1 MLLAGREMAG
11 ESTKTAELTVS
22 SLHEDLALQQ
32 LEPEWNELLN
42 ASASR
47 TIFMT
52 WEWIWTWWRV
62 YGYEGDLY
70 VITVRDDE
78 GRLLGIAPFKLAKR
92 RLAGLIRTS
101 VLEFIGSGDDVFPA
115 HLDLIIEKGRE
126 KEVCPA
132 IIEKILDDTAVKGI
146 DLSPFSANSPNLVM
160 LMDVL
165 GSGSGHLSA
174 SIRSVCPVATLPA
187 SWQEFLSSKSKNF
200 RKKMGEY
207 ERRCKRDL
215 HIEFRR
221 SMDANNLTDDMSMM
235 ADLHHMR
242 WDGKS
247 MSFRSEKY
255 LKFHTELA
263 RKLRQRDWLR
273 LHFMEDGSKPIASLY
288 CFKYK
293 NKLYYYQSGRDPAY
307 SRYRVGLVLMNE
319 VIREA
324 IEEGAESFDFLSG
337 GESYKYRW
345 ADTELKNL
353 RVVWWKSSTKR
364 LLGRLAGLDGYL
376 RRGILNSF
384 RKRFSK

>member
-1 MLLAGREMAG
+1 MHLAEQEMAG
-11 ESTKTAELTVS
+11 EDRKTAKLTVS
-22 SLHEDLALQQ
+22 CLREDLAFQQ
-32 LEPEWNELLN
+32 LESEWNELLN
-42 ASASR
+42 DSTSR

-62 YGYEGDLY
+62 YGRDGDLY
-70 VITVRDDE
+70 VMTVRDGD
-78 GRLLGIAPFKLAKR
+78 GLLLGIAPFKLAKR

-115 HLDLIIEKGRE
+115 YLDLIIKKGRE
-126 KEVCPA
+126 KEIVPVIIEHMLADPA
-132 IIEKILDDTAVKGI
+132 IKGI
-146 DLSPFSANSPNLVM
+146 DLSPYSANSPNLVM

-174 SIRSVCPVATLPA
+174 SVRSVCPVATLPA
-187 SWQEFLSSKSKNF
+187 SWSEFLSSKSKNF

-215 HIEFRR
+215 DVEFRR

-242 WDGKS
+242 WDGRS

-273 LHFMEDGSKPIASLY
+273 LHFMEDGPKPIASLY

-293 NKLYYYQSGRDPAY
+293 NKFYYYQSGRDPSY

-345 ADTELKNL
+345 ADAELKNL

-376 RRGILNSF
+376 RRGILNSL
-384 RKRFSK
+384 RKRFPK

>member
-1 MLLAGREMAG
+1 MHLAEQQMAREA
-11 ESTKTAELTVS
+11 KRTANLTVS
-22 SLHEDLALQQ
+22 CLREDLALQQ
-32 LEPEWNELLN
+32 LESEWNELL
-42 ASASR
+42 SESSSK

-62 YGYEGDLY
+62 YGHEGDLY
-70 VITVRDDE
+70 VITVRDEDS
-78 GRLLGIAPFKLAKR
+78 RLLGIAPFKLAKR
-92 RLAGLIRTS
+92 RLVGIVRTS

-115 HLDLIIEKGRE
+115 YLDLIIRKGRE
-126 KEVCPA
+126 KEIVPA
-132 IIEKILDDTAVKGI
+132 IIERILADAVVKGV
-146 DLSPFSANSPNLVM
+146 DLSPYSANSPNLVI
-160 LMDVL
+160 LMDLL
-165 GSGSGHLSA
+165 GSCSGHLSA
-174 SIRSVCPVATLPA
+174 SIRSVCPIATLPD
-187 SWQEFLSSKSKNF
+187 SWAEFLASKSKNF

-215 HIEFRR
+215 DLDFRR
-221 SMDANNLTDDMSMM
+221 SMDVNNLTDDMSMM
-235 ADLHHMR
+235 TDLHHMR
-242 WDGKS
+242 WNGRS

-273 LHFMEDGSKPIASLY
+273 LHFMEDGSKPIAALY
-288 CFKYK
+288 CFKYQ
-293 NKLYYYQSGRDPAY
+293 NKFYYYQSGRDPSY

-337 GESYKYRW
+337 AESYKYRW
-345 ADTELKNL
+345 ANTELKNL
-353 RVVWWKSSTKR
+353 RVAWWRSSTKR

-384 RKRFSK
+384 RKRFPG